1 MLQRTFLRT
10 VIFLFVLSAVAIP
23 NQRAQGRPRDDFRG
37 TAVVELMRKYGHPD
51 QIVPFGR
58 KDQDQDQAYHW
69 RMKTTATFEAAD
81 QGERREDF
89 FCDVTAIVGQNGRV
103 KTFEARP
110 ADVGAGALASIEA
123 FGPLCRKA
131 FGSRPSRAPG
141 EKLARMRL

>member
-10 VIFLFVLSAVAIP
+10 VIFLFVLSAVAVAD
-23 NQRAQGRPRDDFRG
+23 QHALAGPRDDFRG
-37 TAVVELMRKYGHPD
+37 TAVVELMQKYGHPD

-58 KDQDQDQAYHW
+58 KDQDRAYHW
-69 RMKTTATFEAAD
+69 RMKTTASFEAAD

-89 FCDVTAIVGQNGRV
+89 LCDVTAIVGQNGRV

-131 FGSRPSRAPG
+131 FGSRPSRTRG